1 MSADSGEGY
10 AKGAE
15 EFGGADSRYVCRHES
30 SGMADFPPAR
40 MLVCD
45 CGANAECPVCG
56 YSFGAWPCGCDGI
69 VAERKPGWV
78 PNA

>member
-1 MSADSGEGY
+1 VV
-10 AKGAE
+10 K
-15 EFGGADSRYVCRHES
+15 EFLDPPPREQPTGSRYVCRHES

-69 VAERKPGWV
+69 VAERKRGWT